1 MNDRSTLTWDASTFV
16 TSKGTLLESRASC
29 QMKFYSTSKLCQ
41 YMKPE
46 LLCALQRIEG
56 TVLLLFTLSSVTYS
70 CKYSHVTCALKIIIS
85 FFWRRSMEWVVP
97 NCIWMRQ
104 DTCRV
109 SSVYV
114 SADTKA
120 NILSFVVVEDMYEIT
135 YELQERFTVHF
146 HLIS

>member
-85 FFWRRSMEWVVP
+85 FFLKKVNGVGGAQLHMNETGYLQSFFCV
-97 NCIWMRQ
+97 CK
-104 DTCRV
+104 CRHKGQH
-109 SSVYV
+109 
-114 SADTKA
+114 TE
-120 NILSFVVVEDMYEIT
+120 FCCC
-135 YELQERFTVHF
+135 
-146 HLIS
+146 

>member
-1 MNDRSTLTWDASTFV
+1 
-16 TSKGTLLESRASC
+16 
-29 QMKFYSTSKLCQ
+29 
-41 YMKPE
+41 
-46 LLCALQRIEG
+46 
-56 TVLLLFTLSSVTYS
+56 
-70 CKYSHVTCALKIIIS
+70 
-85 FFWRRSMEWVVP
+85 
-97 NCIWMRQ
+97 MRQ